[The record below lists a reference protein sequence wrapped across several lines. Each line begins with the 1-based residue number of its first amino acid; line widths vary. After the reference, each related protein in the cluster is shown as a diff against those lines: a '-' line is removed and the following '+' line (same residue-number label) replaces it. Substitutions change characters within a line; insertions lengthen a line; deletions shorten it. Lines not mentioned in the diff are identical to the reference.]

1 MLAFTLACS
10 INKLDRKRSNFSRD
24 ARNGTIRI
32 CFQALWESC
41 KPESGEVNAS
51 DSKVTGIELI
61 LDGVRWVYRGDED
74 RTVYSESDY
83 G

>member
-1 MLAFTLACS
+1 MLAFKLTCR

-24 ARNGTIRI
+24 ARNGTIGI
-32 CFQALWESC
+32 CLQALWEFC
-41 KPESGEVNAS
+41 KPESGEVDAS

-61 LDGVRWVYRGDED
+61 LDGVRWVYGGDED